1 MSENTP
7 STENNSVAD
16 NNAPAFSRAD
26 AAKAVK
32 RTTVEV
38 VTDAKKKPVFEKDG
52 TVKTKT
58 VDVAVSA
65 DEVLDFALRDGVV
78 TVVTTD
84 GQKLTGRVA

>member
-1 MSENTP
+1 MSENIP
-7 STENNSVAD
+7 GTENNSAAD
-16 NNAPAFSRAD
+16 NAPAFSRAD

-32 RTTVEV
+32 RTTIEV

-65 DEVLDFALRDGVV
+65 DEVLDFAVRNGVV

-84 GQKLTGRVA
+84 GQKLTGQVA

>member
-7 STENNSVAD
+7 GTEKNSAT
-16 NNAPAFSRAD
+16 NNATAFSRAD

-32 RTTVEV
+32 RTTIEV
-38 VTDAKKKPVFEKDG
+38 VTDAKTKKPVYEKDG
-52 TVKTKT
+52 TVKTKEAT
-58 VDVAVSA
+58 VNVSA
-65 DEVLDFALRDGVV
+65 DDVLDFAVRKGVV